1 MLCSACV
8 LRDVFALIP
17 ELVQEQTPCG
27 AHLEVLAPGA
37 EGLGCTQPSKA
48 GMSGSWA
55 SSLSLGRDWVC
66 GDEDKTIVA
75 LTVKAFGS

>member
-8 LRDVFALIP
+8 LRDVFALIL

-37 EGLGCTQPSKA
+37 EQPRKA

-55 SSLSLGRDWVC
+55 SSLSLGRDWMC
-66 GDEDKTIVA
+66 GDEDKTIVV